1 MPQVAPPR
9 PPTLVDVSDTQVLS
23 GWCYLCNTTVE
34 ADVQTHFNENHST
47 PASKPRVPIR
57 SWEHRLDQAMVD
69 LGEIR
74 QEEDPNRQI
83 DLIDEVLKELYL
95 VRHRLAQLK
104 GTPVKRV
111 KEGSDQWE

>member
-1 MPQVAPPR
+1 
-9 PPTLVDVSDTQVLS
+9 VSDTQVLG

-34 ADVQTHFNENHST
+34 ADVLAHFNLNHQT
-47 PASKPRVPIR
+47 PATKPRVPIR
-57 SWEHRLDQAMVD
+57 SWEHRLDQVLVD
-69 LGEIR
+69 VGEIR
-74 QEEDPNRQI
+74 REEDRGRQI

-95 VRHRLAQLK
+95 VRNRLAQLK